1 MKTPHTLLTAML
13 LGGIVISAP
22 AMATGPVSIDTPERA
37 VNDSALPSD
46 AIAVAADASATDAQA
61 VAPAAP
67 ADQAPVTAAPAWE
80 HLIPITAQLQTDSGG
95 QPIGAKSL
103 RLVQRSTTAKVA
115 GAQVALSLLSGR
127 IAGSSFGKG
136 QLKGTRIESVPHPA
150 FGPMQAQ
157 VRTRLDDYF
166 KAHPGAVPTE
176 EKPVQATLG
185 DFILVYQ
192 ELDDSQTLYELR
204 QSLSLGFPY
213 RRKLPTMRLTGG
225 EGAQCNVAE
234 PVAAPLEAWQA
245 DDYAMVKQTVQR
257 YADDCL
263 VQFVATLPTLF
274 PDKHPVTVDAPT
286 DIAVPAEA
294 GNAAA
299 QEGAQA

>member
-1 MKTPHTLLTAML
+1 MKTQYTLLTAML
-13 LGGIVISAP
+13 LGGIVISMQT
-22 AMATGPVSIDTPERA
+22 MASEPVSVDPPELA
-37 VNDSALPSD
+37 VDDSELPSD
-46 AIAVAADASATDAQA
+46 AIAVAADASATDDAA
-61 VAPAAP
+61 VAP
-67 ADQAPVTAAPAWE
+67 AAPAWE

-115 GAQVALSLLSGR
+115 GAQVAMSLLSGR

-136 QLKGTRIESVPHPA
+136 QLKGTRIESVVHPA

-225 EGAQCNVAE
+225 EGAQCNVTE

-274 PDKHPVTVDAPT
+274 PDKHPVTVNAPSDTAEPADAGNP
-286 DIAVPAEA
+286 AVPED
-294 GNAAA
+294 
-299 QEGAQA
+299 AQA

>member
-1 MKTPHTLLTAML
+1 MKNPHTLLTAML

-22 AMATGPVSIDTPERA
+22 AMATGPVPIDTPERA
-37 VNDSALPSD
+37 VDDSALPSD
-46 AIAVAADASATDAQA
+46 AIAVAADASATDG
-61 VAPAAP
+61 PA
-67 ADQAPVTAAPAWE
+67 AAPAWE
-80 HLIPITAQLQTDSGG
+80 HLIPITAQLQTDSSG

-136 QLKGTRIESVPHPA
+136 QLKGTRIDSVVHPA

-166 KAHPGAVPTE
+166 KAHPGAVPRE
-176 EKPVQATLG
+176 EKTVQATLG

-225 EGAQCNVAE
+225 EGAQCNVTE

-245 DDYAMVKQTVQR
+245 DDYAMVKQTVKR

-294 GNAAA
+294 GSAAA

>member
-1 MKTPHTLLTAML
+1 MKTPYTLLTALL
-13 LGGIVISAP
+13 LGGILNAP
-22 AMATGPVSIDTPERA
+22 AMAREPVPVDAPASA
-37 VNDSALPSD
+37 VDDGELPSD
-46 AIAVAADASATDAQA
+46 ATAVAADARITDAPA
-61 VAPAAP
+61 VPVE
-67 ADQAPVTAAPAWE
+67 QAPVAAAPAWE
-80 HLIPITAQLQTDSGG
+80 HLIPITAQLQTDASG

-127 IAGSSFGKG
+127 VAGSSFGKG
-136 QLKGTRIESVPHPA
+136 QLKGTRIDSVVHPA

-166 KAHPGAVPTE
+166 KAHPGAVPSEQKT
-176 EKPVQATLG
+176 VQATLG

-213 RRKLPTMRLTGG
+213 RRKLPSMRLTGG
-225 EGAQCNVAE
+225 EGAHCKVTE

-245 DDYAMVKQTVQR
+245 DDYALVKQTVQR

-263 VQFVATLPTLF
+263 VQFVASLPTLF
-274 PDKHPVTVDAPT
+274 PDKHPVTTEAPT
-286 DIAVPAEA
+286 DVAVPAEA

-299 QEGAQA
+299 QEDAQA